1 MKRTWI
7 CRLAAILTAVQCGIF
22 TAFSAE
28 TKSEKDTLGTSL
40 RLDAVAVTGS
50 RIPIALGKSARIVT
64 LMDST
69 AIASLPVESVNDL
82 LKYVAGIDV
91 RQRGDMGAQTDISM
105 RGGTSDQIG
114 VYLDGINICDPQ
126 NGHNTVDLPVD
137 ISEIERVEILSGP
150 AGVAYG
156 SSSLTGAINIITKKS
171 ARSEVSAHAEGG
183 SFGFFNGGVRVSAVT
198 GKVTNSIS
206 AAYLRRVQQEFR
218 GRAEQ

>member
-7 CRLAAILTAVQCGIF
+7 CRLAVILTAVQCGILP
-22 TAFSAE
+22 AFSAE

-114 VYLDGINICDPQ
+114 V
-126 NGHNTVDLPVD
+126 
-137 ISEIERVEILSGP
+137 
-150 AGVAYG
+150 
-156 SSSLTGAINIITKKS
+156 
-171 ARSEVSAHAEGG
+171 
-183 SFGFFNGGVRVSAVT
+183 
-198 GKVTNSIS
+198 
-206 AAYLRRVQQEFR
+206 
-218 GRAEQ
+218 